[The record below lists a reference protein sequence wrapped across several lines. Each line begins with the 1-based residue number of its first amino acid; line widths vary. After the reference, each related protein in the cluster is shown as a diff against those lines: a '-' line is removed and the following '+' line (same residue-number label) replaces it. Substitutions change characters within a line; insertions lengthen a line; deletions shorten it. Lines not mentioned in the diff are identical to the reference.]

1 MINQKTFKYELIFD
15 DGVRYLS
22 PDIRRSDPG
31 WASEFCEK
39 PIRELKFY
47 LPDKRVLIL
56 CNFEAYNF
64 FVECSENLGGG
75 KCRLEAL
82 YFCGAW
88 RARVVLWKFDLVKK
102 KVFKAIVPWGQEY
115 AGTATRGWRPGL
127 FGERPQAAIVT
138 EN

>member
-1 MINQKTFKYELIFD
+1 MGKAFKYELYFN
-15 DGVRYLS
+15 DGIRFLS
-22 PDIRRSDPG
+22 PDVRRSNPR
-31 WASEFCEK
+31 WADEYSEK
-39 PIRELKFY
+39 PIRLLKFHI
-47 LPDKRVLIL
+47 PSGQVLIMSG
-56 CNFEAYNF
+56 FEAYNF

-88 RARVVLWKFDLVKK
+88 RARVVLWKFDLIKK
-102 KVFKAIVPWGQEY
+102 RVYRSVVPWGKEY